1 MITST
6 VENYLKA
13 LFLLDQRNEKQVATG
28 ELAKALNV
36 TPGSVTTMIKTLAEA
51 GLVVHRPHYG
61 VKLTQSGRT
70 LAVRVVRRHRI
81 VELFLVEILSMDWS
95 EVHEE
100 AEQLE
105 HVVSDIVIDRMDEL
119 LGHPTIDPHG
129 DPIPTADGAL
139 PVRSL
144 KRLSFCE
151 NGEQVSIARI
161 GDQDTTFLKFA
172 EDVGLVLGEKIEIVD
187 RNDLTDSITV
197 RSSEQDIVLGLSAAG
212 RIEVENA

>member
-13 LFLLDQRNEKQVATG
+13 LFLLDQHSEKQVATG

-51 GLVVHRPHYG
+51 GLVDHRPHYG

-100 AEQLE
+100 AE
-105 HVVSDIVIDRMDEL
+105 
-119 LGHPTIDPHG
+119 
-129 DPIPTADGAL
+129 
-139 PVRSL
+139 
-144 KRLSFCE
+144 
-151 NGEQVSIARI
+151 
-161 GDQDTTFLKFA
+161 
-172 EDVGLVLGEKIEIVD
+172 
-187 RNDLTDSITV
+187 
-197 RSSEQDIVLGLSAAG
+197 
-212 RIEVENA
+212 

>member
-6 VENYLKA
+6 VENYLKV
-13 LFLLDQRNEKQVATG
+13 LFLLDQHNEKPVATG
-28 ELAKALNV
+28 ELAKALEV
-36 TPGSVTTMIKTLAEA
+36 TPGSVTAMIKTLAEA
-51 GLVVHRPHYG
+51 GRVDHRPHYG
-61 VKLTQSGRT
+61 VRLTKSGRT

-95 EVHEE
+95 QVHEE

-129 DPIPTADGAL
+129 DPIPTADGSV

-144 KRLSFCE
+144 KRLSFCK

-161 GDQDTTFLKFA
+161 GDQDASFLKFA

-197 RSSEQDIVLGLSAAG
+197 RSSEQEIVLGLSAAG

>member
-6 VENYLKA
+6 VENYLKV
-13 LFLLDQRNEKQVATG
+13 LFLLDQHNEKPVATG
-28 ELAKALNV
+28 ELAKALEV
-36 TPGSVTTMIKTLAEA
+36 TPGSVTSMIKTLAEA
-51 GLVVHRPHYG
+51 GLVDHRPHYG
-61 VKLTQSGRT
+61 VRLTKSGRT

-95 EVHEE
+95 QVHEE

-119 LGHPTIDPHG
+119 LGHPTIDPHC
-129 DPIPTADGAL
+129 DPIPTADGSV

-144 KRLSFCE
+144 KRLSFCK

-161 GDQDTTFLKFA
+161 GAQDASFLKFA

-187 RNDLTDSITV
+187 RNDRTDSITV
-197 RSSEQDIVLGLSAAG
+197 RSSEQEIVLGLSAAG

>member
-13 LFLLDQRNEKQVATG
+13 LFLLDQHSEKQVATG
-28 ELAKALNV
+28 ELAKALDI

-51 GLVVHRPHYG
+51 GLVDHRPHYG
-61 VKLTQSGRT
+61 VKLTKSGRT

-119 LGHPTIDPHG
+119 LGHPTLDPHG
-129 DPIPTADGAL
+129 DPIPTADGSL

-151 NGEQVSIARI
+151 SGDRVSIARI

-172 EDVGLVLGEKIEIVD
+172 EDVGLILGEKIEIIN
-187 RNDLTDSITV
+187 RNNLTDSITV
-197 RSSEQDIVLGLSAAG
+197 RSSNQEIVLGLSAAG

>member
-6 VENYLKA
+6 VENYLKV
-13 LFLLDQRNEKQVATG
+13 LFLLDQHNEKPVATG
-28 ELAKALNV
+28 ELAKALEV
-36 TPGSVTTMIKTLAEA
+36 TPGSVTSMIKTLAEA
-51 GLVVHRPHYG
+51 GLVDHRPHYG
-61 VKLTQSGRT
+61 VRLTTSGRT

-95 EVHEE
+95 QVHEE

-129 DPIPTADGAL
+129 DPIPTADGSV

-144 KRLSFCE
+144 KRLSFCK

-161 GDQDTTFLKFA
+161 GDQDASFLKFA

-197 RSSEQDIVLGLSAAG
+197 RSSEQEIVLGLSAAG

>member
-13 LFLLDQRNEKQVATG
+13 LFLLDPHSEKQVATG
-28 ELAKALNV
+28 EIAIALNV
-36 TPGSVTTMIKTLAEA
+36 TPGSVTTMIKTLAEG
-51 GLVVHRPHYG
+51 GLVLHRPHYG
-61 VKLTQSGRT
+61 VQLTKSGRT

-119 LGHPTIDPHG
+119 LGHPTVDPHG
-129 DPIPTADGAL
+129 DPIPAADGSL
-139 PVRSL
+139 PERSL

-151 NGEQVSIARI
+151 NGDRVSIARI

-172 EDVGLVLGEKIEIVD
+172 EDIGLVLGEKIEIID

-197 RSSEQDIVLGLSAAG
+197 RSSQQEVVLGLSAAG
-212 RIEVENA
+212 RIEVEHA